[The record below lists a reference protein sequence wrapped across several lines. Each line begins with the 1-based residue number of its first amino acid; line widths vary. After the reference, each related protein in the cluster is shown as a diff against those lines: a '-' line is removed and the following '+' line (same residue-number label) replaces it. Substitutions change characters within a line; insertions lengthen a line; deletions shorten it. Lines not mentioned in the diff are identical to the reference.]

1 MKLKEFIKKRGKNTQ
16 QVADYLGILRG
27 SLSKKLN
34 HKAPFRVSE
43 ALKIKRF
50 LDMTDEEFFDIFEE
64 FI

>member
-1 MKLKEFIKKRGKNTQ
+1 MKLKEFIKKKGKSIQ

-34 HKAPFRVSE
+34 HKAPFRISE

-50 LDMTDEEFFDIFEE
+50 LDMTNEEFFDIFEE

>member
-1 MKLKEFIKKRGKNTQ
+1 MRLKEFIKKKGKNTQ